1 MPSALLFILFSP
13 LQCYCSL
20 FLCVCVLTVV
30 ANTVKFP
37 AWTSPGCS
45 QLTNALTSKLEEE
58 KKLKKKMFRIL
69 RGRQRPLLRFLLDD
83 EHNVMSVCS
92 SDWLAVWLN

>member
-58 KKLKKKMFRIL
+58 EKLKKKCFVFYEVDRDL
-69 RGRQRPLLRFLLDD
+69 CFVFFLMT
-83 EHNVMSVCS
+83 NTM
-92 SDWLAVWLN
+92 